1 MANPATEPQRE
12 QRKPTLLRSVARAIE
27 VLFFV
32 AETDAG
38 RTAKETSLALDI
50 PIGTAY
56 HALNTLAAR
65 GMVSKDAGHRYRLG
79 SRVGVLA
86 DAFARQLTP
95 AENLLGPLHE
105 LAESTDESA
114 HLVGWRHDDVV
125 VLASVEGTQA
135 VRVSGVHTG
144 QAGNAHARASGKAL
158 LAWAPSKQREAYL
171 RKHELTALTP
181 HTITDRQ
188 ALLAELER
196 IRARGYAIEDEE
208 FAEGAACL
216 AAPIIDG
223 GVVIGAYSLS
233 APAERFRRNKKRLT
247 QAVLAAARSAATQRT
262 ELVVDVPLH
271 EIRQEG

>member
-1 MANPATEPQRE
+1 MAKPATEPQRE

-65 GMVSKDAGHRYRLG
+65 GMVSKDSGHRYRLG

-114 HLVGWRHDDVV
+114 HLVGWRNDDVV

-135 VRVSGVHTG
+135 LRVSGVHTG

-158 LAWAPSKQREAYL
+158 LAWAPSEQREAYL
-171 RKHELTALTP
+171 RRHDLTP
-181 HTITDRQ
+181 LTSHTITNRQ
-188 ALLAELER
+188 ALLAELSEFGR
-196 IRARGYAIEDEE
+196 EATRSRMRSSLRGRPVWQPRSSTAGWSLAPTACRCPPSASGGTRRA
-208 FAEGAACL
+208 
-216 AAPIIDG
+216 
-223 GVVIGAYSLS
+223 
-233 APAERFRRNKKRLT
+233 
-247 QAVLAAARSAATQRT
+247 
-262 ELVVDVPLH
+262 
-271 EIRQEG
+271 